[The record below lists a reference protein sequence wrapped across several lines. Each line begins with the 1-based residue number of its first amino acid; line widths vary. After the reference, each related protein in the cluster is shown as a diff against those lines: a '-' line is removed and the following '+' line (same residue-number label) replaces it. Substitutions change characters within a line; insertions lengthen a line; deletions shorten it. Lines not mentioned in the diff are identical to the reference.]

1 MKARALAIAGLLQL
15 APASAGPKLAEF
27 RYRRE
32 LGLPAA
38 ATGKQTCAVLDGTM
52 YAHAAPALADV
63 RLFDGQGAG
72 AQEIPYALTI
82 SETGFAS
89 DPATVLNLGKKGQT
103 VSFDLQMP
111 GRLYSG
117 LVLQLGGKNFLATA
131 KVTGLKSLKDAK
143 GTALGTY
150 MLFDLSG
157 QRLGRSTMVGL
168 PESSFPFLHI
178 ELAFSQA
185 PGQAGFEASP
195 TLVEAAQVPPSR
207 EAQALYTP
215 VAETSR
221 LIERGRESIAE
232 FVLPAH
238 VPVERVSFV
247 PAPGDRA
254 NFSRPVR
261 ILARADKANGGE
273 EPASEEVKGEI
284 SRVRLT
290 QNGENIRQSS
300 LSVPAL
306 LGSNLQSAAKVEVA
320 VENGD
325 DRPLRLQSV
334 RLEMRQRELCFDA
347 PEAPAALYS
356 GASGMRAPVYDL
368 SRVFQPGQTAIVAR
382 LGPETVNP
390 AYVAPL
396 EVRPFAERHPGLV
409 WVALLAAVM
418 VLGSMAWS
426 SAKRMEGRS

>member
-1 MKARALAIAGLLQL
+1 MKAGALAIAGLLQL
-15 APASAGPKLAEF
+15 APASAGPKLTDF

-32 LGLPAA
+32 LVLPAA
-38 ATGKQTCAVLDGTM
+38 AAGKQTCAVLDGTV

-63 RLFDGQGAG
+63 RLFGGQGGG

-111 GRLYSG
+111 DRLYSG
-117 LVLQLGGKNFLATA
+117 LVLQLGGKDFLATA
-131 KVTGLKSLKDAK
+131 KVTGRKSLKDAK
-143 GTALGTY
+143 GTALGTF

-157 QRLGRSTMVGL
+157 QRLGRNTTVGL
-168 PESSFPFLHI
+168 PESSFPYLHV
-178 ELAFSQA
+178 ELAFSQV
-185 PGQAGFEASP
+185 PGQARFEASP
-195 TLVEAAQVPPSR
+195 ALVEGAQVPPSR
-207 EAQALYTP
+207 EAQTLYTP
-215 VAETSR
+215 VAEISK

-247 PAPGDRA
+247 PTPGDTV
-254 NFSRPVR
+254 NFSRPVH
-261 ILARADKANGGE
+261 ILARADKVNGGE
-273 EPASEEVKGEI
+273 EPASEEVKGEV

-290 QNGENIRQSS
+290 QNGESIRQSS

-347 PEAPAALYS
+347 PESPAALYS
-356 GASGMRAPVYDL
+356 GASGMRAPVYDF
-368 SRVFQPGQTAIVAR
+368 SRVFQPAQTASVAR
-382 LGPETVNP
+382 LGPETANP
-390 AYVAPL
+390 AYVAPV
-396 EVRPFAERHPGLV
+396 EVRPFAERHPILI
-409 WVALLAAVM
+409 WVALLATVV

-426 SAKRMEGRS
+426 SAKRMEERP